1 MDSGEILSICC
12 LAAYLVLLVTIFCGW
27 YFYLHETN
35 VKYYK
40 RHREN
45 FEEEYLDQTWPT
57 ASKTKSMAVAF
68 DNDFPLRFEEVS
80 FSNTIPKLE

>member
-1 MDSGEILSICC
+1 MDSGEIISICC

-35 VKYYK
+35 VKYYE
-40 RHREN
+40 RSRVN
-45 FEEEYLDQTWPT
+45 FEEEYLDSTWPN
-57 ASKTKSMAVAF
+57 ASKTKSMAVAI
-68 DNDFPLRFEEVS
+68 DNDVPLRFEEVS

>member
-35 VKYYK
+35 VKYYD
-40 RHREN
+40 RYREN
-45 FEEEYLDQTWPT
+45 FEEEYSDQTWPN
-57 ASKTKSMAVAF
+57 ASKIRSMAVGL
-68 DNDFPLRFEEVS
+68 DSEVPLRFEEVS
-80 FSNTIPKLE
+80 FSNTIPKVE